1 MKKLVI
7 SIIAAAALFL
17 GFASCSGD
25 LHDDVA
31 PEELYIIGAL
41 KSSTW
46 DKTEKMT
53 KKSTGVFEIETAL
66 AANAQF
72 KFILVADKGDDS
84 WSAAQ
89 SQYGSDGFSTNGQA
103 KNFEANNDKEGM
115 YTVNYNAMTGAISI
129 VPVVSKIVITIPEST
144 GYKTSTLTITG
155 IGSDGTSVDG
165 SLFSW
170 AGGSVVT
177 LSGAGPVYEIT
188 ANCTGGYP
196 EWCAKQNLFQNKKE
210 GDGAGLGLP
219 VGTDCTAKF
228 KIGGAEGWVC
238 FTQGGSYTFDWANLK
253 K

>member
-1 MKKLVI
+1 MKKLII
-7 SIIAAAALFL
+7 STLAAAALLF

-66 AANAQF
+66 EANAQF

-103 KNFEANNDKEGM
+103 KNFEAKNDKEGV

-196 EWCAKQNLFQNKKE
+196 EWCAKQNLFQNDKE

-238 FTQGGSYTFDWANLK
+238 FAQGGSYTFDWANLK

>member
-1 MKKLVI
+1 MKKLII
-7 SIIAAAALFL
+7 SIIAAATFLF

-41 KSSTW
+41 KSSNW
-46 DKTEKMT
+46 NKTEKMT

-72 KFILVADKGDDS
+72 KFILVADKGGNS
-84 WSAAQ
+84 WPAAQ
-89 SQYGSDGFSTNGQA
+89 TQYGSDGFSTNGQA
-103 KNFEANNDKEGM
+103 KNFEAKNDKEGM
-115 YTVNYNAMTGAISI
+115 YTVNYNTMTGAISI

-155 IGSDGTSVDG
+155 IGSDGISVNG
-165 SLFSW
+165 SLFGW
-170 AGGSVVT
+170 AGGSEVK

-196 EWCAKQNLFQNKKE
+196 EWCAKQNLFQNKEE

-228 KIGGAEGWVC
+228 SINGTDGWVC
-238 FTQGGSYTFDWANLK
+238 FTQGGSYTFDWSNLK

>member
-1 MKKLVI
+1 MKKLII
-7 SIIAAAALFL
+7 SIIAAATFLF

-41 KSSTW
+41 KSSNW

-72 KFILVADKGDDS
+72 KFILVADKGGDL
-84 WSAAQ
+84 WPAAQ
-89 SQYGSDGFSTNGQA
+89 TQYGSDGFSTNGQA
-103 KNFEANNDKEGM
+103 KNFEAKNDKEGM
-115 YTVNYNAMTGAISI
+115 YTVNYNTMTGAISI

-155 IGSDGTSVDG
+155 IGSDGISVNG
-165 SLFSW
+165 SLFGW
-170 AGGSVVT
+170 AGGSEVK

-196 EWCAKQNLFQNKKE
+196 EWCAKQNLFQNKEE

-228 KIGGAEGWVC
+228 SINGTDGWVC
-238 FTQGGSYTFDWANLK
+238 FTQGGSYTFDWSNLK

>member
-1 MKKLVI
+1 MKKLII
-7 SIIAAAALFL
+7 SIIAAATFLF

-41 KSSTW
+41 KSSNW
-46 DKTEKMT
+46 NKTEKMT

-72 KFILVADKGDDS
+72 KFILVADKGGES
-84 WSAAQ
+84 WPAAQ
-89 SQYGSDGFSTNGQA
+89 TQYGSDGFSTNGQA
-103 KNFEANNDKEGM
+103 KNFEAKNDKEGM
-115 YTVNYNAMTGAISI
+115 YTVNYNTMTGAISI

-155 IGSDGTSVDG
+155 IGSDGISVNG
-165 SLFSW
+165 SLFGW
-170 AGGSVVT
+170 AGGSEVK

-196 EWCAKQNLFQNKKE
+196 EWCAKQNLFQNKEE

-228 KIGGAEGWVC
+228 SINGTDGWVC
-238 FTQGGSYTFDWANLK
+238 FTQGGSYTFDWSNLK